1 MSLLN
6 IQILEAGTQVGIKVG
21 NKLEYYDRDKVEVY
35 STSESLVGLKDLEN
49 DSDIILATTQDY
61 LNPKE
66 DSVKD
71 LIEKIK
77 GVLVTVPAL
86 QLTLD
91 ELEAIQNAN
100 SPDAGN
106 PFATMDDLFSQDE
119 ASEIGFTPNGDI
131 TSTNVQD
138 AIVEVRDDT
147 DVKLATKL
155 STTDIDTLAE
165 LNAIVTDATLDDS
178 SDSRTPN
185 GSAGGDL
192 TGTYP
197 NPVLTN
203 TTVTPGSYT
212 SADITVDA
220 KGRITL
226 ASNGT
231 SGGVVD
237 SVTGD
242 GVDNTDPSNPILS
255 FPDADQV
262 NDSITANKFVTSA
275 LITLINS
282 ALQSGD
288 NVSELTNDAGYITAS
303 SLPPSFNVDLDSAES
318 SVTRVFAGGRTTFT
332 VTHNLNTLDL
342 KPEVF
347 RLSDG
352 RSISWRRERTGVNTV
367 EVSRTGNV
375 ADGLF
380 RILI

>member
-1 MSLLN
+1 MTAFIELIELGDE
-6 IQILEAGTQVGIKVG
+6 LGVKYG
-21 NKLEYYDRDKVEVY
+21 NTLKWYDR
-35 STSESLVGLKDLEN
+35 
-49 DSDIILATTQDY
+49 SDIVVSSNEDATISLYNLEELIITANTEDFIT
-61 LNPKE
+61 PKE
-66 DSVKD
+66 SSVKD
-71 LIEKIK
+71 LVIMIK
-77 GVLVTVPAL
+77 NIITTVPSL
-86 QLTLD
+86 QLTLA
-91 ELEAIQNAN
+91 ELAAIQGAN
-100 SPDAGN
+100 SPSAAN
-106 PFATMDDLFSQDE
+106 VFATMNDLSSQDE
-119 ASEIGFTPNGDI
+119 ASEIGFAPNGDI

-155 STTDIDTLAE
+155 STTDIDTLAK

-178 SDSRTPN
+178 SDPRTPN
-185 GSAGGDL
+185 GAAGGDL

-197 NPVLTN
+197 NPALTN
-203 TTVTPGSYT
+203 TAVTPGSYT

-226 ASNGT
+226 ASNGA

-242 GVDNTDPSNPILS
+242 GVDNTDPTNPILS

-262 NDSITANKFVTSA
+262 DDSTTTNKFVTTA

-282 ALQSGD
+282 ALQNGD
-288 NVSELTNDAGYITAS
+288 NVSELFNDAGYITSS

-318 SVTRVFAGGRTTFT
+318 SVSRVFAGGRTTFT
-332 VTHNLNTLDL
+332 VTHGQGTLDL
-342 KPEVF
+342 KPEVY

-352 RSISWRRERTGVNTV
+352 RTIGWRIERTGVNTV